1 MIGTEDWKEPLA
13 ELWAIRGDG
22 KKRSRVVAYGKK
34 KKPAMPAIR

>member
-1 MIGTEDWKEPLA
+1 VIGTEDWKRALV

-34 KKPAMPAIR
+34 KKPAMPAFR